1 MRLRSLLATALLAAS
16 APSLAGERAILV
28 LDASGSMW
36 QTVDGRT
43 KVEIARDAV
52 DAMLAD
58 WNPEVSL
65 GLMAYG
71 HRRRGDCND
80 IELLIPPEGFDRARI
95 SRTVRN
101 LNALGMTPI
110 TASVRQAAEA
120 LRHTEH
126 KATVILVS
134 DGEETCNAD
143 PCALGAELAA
153 QGIDFT
159 AHVIGFDLPEGPA
172 RDQLQCLA
180 RETGGRYLEARDAAE
195 LNRALGAVVT
205 AAPAAAP
212 ASGCVAYDDTG
223 LAGERL
229 ALAPGTVLD
238 DMTRTLDASG
248 YNWNDRILS
257 LECSPGCT
265 VEAFEHIHFD
275 GDRVDLG
282 GRLENLPG
290 PWGMTISSLRVACGT
305 AGQGPA
311 ARTSAG
317 AATPPAPEP
326 APERDPRDETLAFMP
341 CIDLYE
347 SDYDS
352 FDLAPGDNART
363 CQARCLVD
371 DRCDAWTWTRPGWQA
386 EHGKCWLKSG
396 SPWQRNCDECTSGAK
411 PGVKVFID
419 EGFVDPSG
427 RPECRAPAS
436 VSAR

>member
-1 MRLRSLLATALLAAS
+1 MRPRSLLATVLLAAS
-16 APSLAGERAILV
+16 APCLAGERAILV

-43 KVEIARDAV
+43 KVEVARDAI

-80 IELLIPPEGFDRARI
+80 IELLIPPDGFDRTRI

-110 TASVRQAAEA
+110 SASVRQAAEA
-120 LRHTEH
+120 LRFTEH
-126 KATVILVS
+126 KSTVILVS

-180 RETGGRYLEARDAAE
+180 RETGGRYLEARDAGE
-195 LNRALGAVVT
+195 LNRALGAVV
-205 AAPAAAP
+205 AAAP
-212 ASGCVAYDDTG
+212 AES
-223 LAGERL
+223 
-229 ALAPGTVLD
+229 
-238 DMTRTLDASG
+238 
-248 YNWNDRILS
+248 
-257 LECSPGCT
+257 
-265 VEAFEHIHFD
+265 
-275 GDRVDLG
+275 
-282 GRLENLPG
+282 
-290 PWGMTISSLRVACGT
+290 
-305 AGQGPA
+305 
-311 ARTSAG
+311 
-317 AATPPAPEP
+317 P
-326 APERDPRDETLAFMP
+326 APERDPRDETLVFMP
-341 CIDLYE
+341 CVDLYE
-347 SDYDS
+347 SDYDG
-352 FDLAPGDNART
+352 FDLAPGDDART
-363 CQARCLVD
+363 CQARCLAD
-371 DRCDAWTWTRPGWQA
+371 ERCDAWTWTSPGWQA

-411 PGVKVFID
+411 PGVKVYID
-419 EGFVDPSG
+419 EDFVDPSG
-427 RPECRAPAS
+427 RPECRMPAS
-436 VSAR
+436 ASAR

>member
-1 MRLRSLLATALLAAS
+1 MRLRSLLATMLLAAS
-16 APSLAGERAILV
+16 APCLAGERAILV

-36 QTVDGRT
+36 QPVDGRS

-52 DAMLAD
+52 DAMLAE

-80 IELLIPPEGFDRARI
+80 IELLIPPEGFDHARI

-120 LRHTEH
+120 LRFTEH

-143 PCALGAELAA
+143 PCAFGAELAA

-172 RDQLQCLA
+172 RQQLQCLA
-180 RETGGRYLEARDAAE
+180 DRTGGRYLEARDAVE
-195 LNRALGAVVT
+195 LNRALGEVVT
-205 AAPAAAP
+205 TAPAEP
-212 ASGCVAYDDTG
+212 
-223 LAGERL
+223 
-229 ALAPGTVLD
+229 
-238 DMTRTLDASG
+238 
-248 YNWNDRILS
+248 
-257 LECSPGCT
+257 
-265 VEAFEHIHFD
+265 
-275 GDRVDLG
+275 
-282 GRLENLPG
+282 
-290 PWGMTISSLRVACGT
+290 
-305 AGQGPA
+305 
-311 ARTSAG
+311 
-317 AATPPAPEP
+317 P
-326 APERDPRDETLAFMP
+326 APERDPRDETHAFMP
-341 CIDLYE
+341 CVDLYE

-352 FDLAPGDNART
+352 FDLAPGDDART
-363 CQARCLVD
+363 CQARCLAD
-371 DRCDAWTWTRPGWQA
+371 DRCDAWTWTKPGWQA
-386 EHGKCWLKSG
+386 EHGRCWIKSG
-396 SPWQRNCDECTSGAK
+396 SPWQRNCDDCISGAK
-411 PGVKVFID
+411 PAVKVFID

-436 VSAR
+436 ASAR